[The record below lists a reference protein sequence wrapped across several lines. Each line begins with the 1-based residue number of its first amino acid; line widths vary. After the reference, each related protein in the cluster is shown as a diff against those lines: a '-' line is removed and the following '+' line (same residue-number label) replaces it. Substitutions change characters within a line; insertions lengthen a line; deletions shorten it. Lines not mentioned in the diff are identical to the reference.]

1 MSWRTLLHTVTKRM
15 QRLRAWVAA
24 SPSTRDPRLIRHQI
38 RRYGLK
44 SVLIKSHLYD
54 DAFFRADDQ
63 FRCGYVELADLIF
76 EWAQPASAGDFGCG
90 RGFLVEY
97 LARRG
102 VDVTGIDVSS
112 AVLKFVDPSTRS
124 RIQIRDLTKRQDVGV
139 FDLAVSVEVA
149 EHLPKRASQ
158 TFVQNLTRAA
168 KKNIVFSAAQPG
180 QWGAGHIN
188 CQPQS
193 FWIRLF
199 EQEGWRHDESAS
211 ESFCRAVQASEALG
225 DAAPWLIANFM
236 LFAPGGD
243 WAARQ

>member
-1 MSWRTLLHTVTKRM
+1 MSCRTPLQTVTKRM

-38 RRYGLK
+38 RRHGLR
-44 SVLIKSHLYD
+44 SVLFKSYLYD
-54 DAFFRADDQ
+54 ESFFRADEQ
-63 FRCGYVELADLIF
+63 FRCGYVQLADLIF
-76 EWAQPASAGDFGCG
+76 EWAQPASAADFGCG

-97 LARRG
+97 LARKG
-102 VDVTGIDVSS
+102 VDVTGIEVSP
-112 AVLKFVDPSTRS
+112 AALKFVDPGTRS
-124 RIQIRDLTKRQDVGV
+124 RIQIRDLTKRHDVGA

-168 KKNIVFSAAQPG
+168 KKNIVFSAAKPG

-199 EQEGWRHDESAS
+199 EQQGWRYDESAS
-211 ESFCRAVQASEALG
+211 ESFSRGVQGSGALI
-225 DAAPWLIANFM
+225 DAAPWLIENFM
-236 LFAPGGD
+236 LFGPGGD
-243 WAARQ
+243 WPARQ